1 MWGVFCRKSQLL
13 VKIVGNFF
21 ILFGVTGNSS
31 CCNDTDVK
39 VNIGNTA
46 ETNKNDWLVL
56 QVLNEKI
63 VLHSVFSLQDSNM
76 IFPVQEWQW

>member
-1 MWGVFCRKSQLL
+1 M
-13 VKIVGNFF
+13 N
-21 ILFGVTGNSS
+21 TGN
-31 CCNDTDVK
+31 T
-39 VNIGNTA
+39 T

-76 IFPVQEWQW
+76 IFPVQE

>member
-1 MWGVFCRKSQLL
+1 MT
-13 VKIVGNFF
+13 I

-31 CCNDTDVK
+31 CCSDTDVK
-39 VNIGNTA
+39 MNTGNTT